1 MELEKLQQEKIDG
14 IDFAKKIDKATE
26 NRFIENYQKLRIDGL
41 TETFFIDLEIFKELL
56 IKNENKKF
64 CKFYYI
70 QKGKALYLGLSF
82 SDNDQCPI
90 KSDDKKYILDDKS
103 IIEEGDFTNLK
114 DNFVHGI
121 GAKLPT
127 HPENKKD
134 TLISYSMEEINKY
147 LGEMKKVHPSI
158 SALKFNMFQYSPVS
172 ADHEF
177 SAHFIDRD
185 KRIAFCVHAIFDKK
199 NNLYSEGD
207 GYDLGNLRP

>member
-1 MELEKLQQEKIDG
+1 MELEKLKQEKIDG

-41 TETFFIDLEIFKELL
+41 TETFFIDLKTFKGLL
-56 IKNENKKF
+56 KENENKQF

-70 QKGKALYLGLSF
+70 QKGKALSLGLSF

-103 IIEEGDFTNLK
+103 VIEEGDFTSFKN
-114 DNFVHGI
+114 NFMKGI

-134 TLISYSMEEINKY
+134 TLISYSLQEINDF
-147 LGEMKKVHPSI
+147 LELMKVDYPDI
-158 SALKFNMFQYSPVS
+158 NALKFYMFQYSPNNINQRLS
-172 ADHEF
+172 ARFTE
-177 SAHFIDRD
+177 RN
-185 KRIAFCVHAIFDKK
+185 KRIAFCVHALFNKK